1 MITIFTRAE
10 LCFTYNMNERI
21 RICDI
26 LSANGINYHLKTIN
40 PTASTVGSTRRA
52 SFGTFGLNTD
62 VMYEY
67 HIYVH
72 KKDLEYA
79 TKLIHSTK

>member
-1 MITIFTRAE
+1 MITIFNRAE
-10 LCFTYNMNERI
+10 LYLTYNMNERV
-21 RICDI
+21 RICNI
-26 LSANGINYHLKTIN
+26 LSANGINYCLKTIN
-40 PTASTVGSTRRA
+40 PSASSFGSTRRA
-52 SFGTFGLNTD
+52 SYGTFGLNTE

-79 TKLIHSTK
+79 TKLIHSSK